1 MSLQKIFDMKLSEIT
16 NALEEIAPLSLQE
29 SYDNAGLLVGDKD
42 ADITKVLI
50 SLDVTE
56 KVINE
61 AIEKGCN
68 LIISHH
74 PVIFNGL
81 KRITGRTYVERIV
94 AQAIKNDIA
103 LYAIH
108 TNLDNVDNGVNSILC
123 DKLGLK
129 NRKILSPKREILKK
143 LVTFCPVEYADKVR
157 DAVFAAGAGHIG
169 NYDKCSYNVSGTG
182 TFRGSEETN
191 PFVGEKG
198 KIHFE
203 EEVRIETVFP
213 AYRERDIISALLN
226 ARPYE
231 EVAYDIYLLQNEFSR
246 VGAGMIG
253 ELGSEIDEVDFLRK
267 VKEVTGIG
275 CVKHTGLT
283 GRKIKK
289 VAVCGGSGSFLIKD
303 AIRSG
308 ADIFLTGDVKYHEFF
323 DADGKIVIADI
334 GHYES
339 EQFAKDL
346 IYSVLIK
353 KFYNFAVLISEVNTN
368 VVNYL

>member
-1 MSLQKIFDMKLSEIT
+1 MKLNEIT

-29 SYDNAGLLVGDKD
+29 SYDNAGLLIGDKFT
-42 ADITKVLI
+42 DINKILI

-56 KVINE
+56 EVIEE
-61 AIEKGCN
+61 AINKGCN

-74 PVIFNGL
+74 PIIFSGL
-81 KRITGRTYVERIV
+81 KRITGGTYVERIV
-94 AQAIKNDIA
+94 AMAIKNDIA
-103 LYAIH
+103 LYAAH
-108 TNLDNVDNGVNSILC
+108 TNLDNIDGGVNSILC

-129 NRKILSPKREILKK
+129 NKRILSPKKEMLRK
-143 LVTFCPVEYADKVR
+143 LVTFCPVEYAERVR
-157 DAVFAAGAGHIG
+157 NALFAAGAGHIG
-169 NYDKCSYNVSGTG
+169 NYDNCSYNVNGTG
-182 TFRGSEETN
+182 TFRGSEDTN

-198 KIHFE
+198 KLHFE

-213 AYRERDIISALLN
+213 VYREQNIISALLN
-226 ARPYE
+226 AHPYE
-231 EVAYDIYLLQNEFSR
+231 EVAYDIYTLSNDFLLA
-246 VGAGMIG
+246 GAGMVG
-253 ELGSEIDEVDFLRK
+253 EPETEVDEIDFLNK
-267 VKEVTGIG
+267 VKEITGVG
-275 CVKHTGLT
+275 CIRHTALT
-283 GRKIKK
+283 GKKIKK

-308 ADIFLTGDVKYHEFF
+308 ADIFLTGDIKYHEFF

-353 KFYNFAVLISEVNTN
+353 KFSNFAVLISEVNTN
-368 VVNYL
+368 IVNYL